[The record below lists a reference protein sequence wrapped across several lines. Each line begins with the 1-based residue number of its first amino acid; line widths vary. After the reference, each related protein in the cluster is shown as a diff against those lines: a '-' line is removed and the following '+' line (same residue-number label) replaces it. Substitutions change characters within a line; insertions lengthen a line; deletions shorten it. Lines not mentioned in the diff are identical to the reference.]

1 MGKPLI
7 QMSDGE
13 VKPSSQLLDEI
24 NKADASK
31 LKDVETKE
39 QDMSRQKDMAMYG
52 VGHFD
57 KTKLK
62 TIETVEKMFFP
73 HKKILKRRRKKRR
86 VCECIKIFHYLLSA
100 FIKNPMYLNSN
111 FGKIFILI
119 KFLC

>member
-1 MGKPLI
+1 MGFSYLFVQVEATPKPQI
-7 QMSDGE
+7 KMSDGE

-57 KTKLK
+57 KSKLK
-62 TIETVEKMFFP
+62 PIEPVEKNVLP
-73 HKKILKRRRKKRR
+73 TKEDIEKEKEEEKS
-86 VCECIKIFHYLLSA
+86 V
-100 FIKNPMYLNSN
+100 
-111 FGKIFILI
+111 
-119 KFLC
+119 

>member
-1 MGKPLI
+1 MGSYLFVQVEATPKPSI
-7 QMSDGE
+7 KMSDGE

-52 VGHFD
+52 VGHLI
-57 KTKLK
+57 KPNLK
-62 TIETVEKMFFP
+62 PLRPWRKMFFP

-86 VCECIKIFHYLLSA
+86 VCECIKIFHNLLSA
-100 FIKNPMYLNSN
+100 FIKIQC
-111 FGKIFILI
+111 F
-119 KFLC
+119 